1 MILVLLGTQP
11 FPFARLISELTLLKE
26 AGQLGKEKVIIQ
38 SGSTPIEHQDFEFQ
52 PFIQHQEL
60 DQLIE
65 QADLVVTHGGAGSIF
80 EALQKQKKV
89 IALARLQ
96 RFNEHVDDHQ
106 EELVGQLMQD
116 KHIIGCKTLAESF
129 ALLTDYEFAP
139 YHSSQEK
146 IINLIQ
152 GWINEK

>member
-80 EALQKQKKV
+80 LW
-89 IALARLQ
+89 RW
-96 RFNEHVDDHQ
+96 
-106 EELVGQLMQD
+106 
-116 KHIIGCKTLAESF
+116 
-129 ALLTDYEFAP
+129 P
-139 YHSSQEK
+139 
-146 IINLIQ
+146 
-152 GWINEK
+152 